1 MGGIKATNQVA
12 FDIMKKIFGA
22 MYLALMLA
30 SSLILSGCGDDDKKT
45 SSNPPLH
52 TPAEAKTYTSKPIV
66 EEKVVEPIIPKSD
79 KFITADKDFS
89 NIQLYEYNKPVYDS
103 YGYWQRKESG
113 MQTTLPDLQPYY
125 GEHIV
130 YLTFDDGPDDKNTPQ
145 ILDILRNENVPAT
158 FYVLGT
164 MVEAY
169 PDVLKRIFNEGHAI
183 GNHSYNHK
191 YNELYT
197 SPWDFIEQFQRT
209 DDIIMEQIGVR
220 PLIIRAPGG
229 TYGAFNQDY
238 WDMVKSSGYV
248 EHDWNVSSGDAT
260 PKGATA
266 AEELANISSQID
278 TYNFKSA
285 IVLMHST
292 GAKDETVK
300 ALPDI
305 IHFFKERGY
314 TFGVITPMTPQPW

>member
-1 MGGIKATNQVA
+1 MFLAVLLATGFIWNE
-12 FDIMKKIFGA
+12 
-22 MYLALMLA
+22 
-30 SSLILSGCGDDDKKT
+30 LSGEKT
-45 SSNPPLH
+45 SSAKSLQTPSTEKFTKAVEIETPVEVTPPVEI
-52 TPAEAKTYTSKPIV
+52 TQPAEVAQPV
-66 EEKVVEPIIPKSD
+66 ENVPQSE
-79 KFITADKDFS
+79 KFIIANQDFS
-89 NIQLYEYNKPVYDS
+89 NLQLYEYNKPVYDS
-103 YGYWQRKESG
+103 YGFWQRQEGG
-113 MQTTLPDLQPYY
+113 MATVIPDLQPYY

-130 YLTFDDGPDDKNTPQ
+130 YLTFDDGPDNKNTPK
-145 ILDILRNENVPAT
+145 ILDILRDENVPAT
-158 FYVLGT
+158 FYVLGA
-164 MVEAY
+164 MVEKN

-183 GNHSYNHK
+183 GNHSYNHNYK
-191 YNELYT
+191 ELYN

-209 DDIIMEQIGVR
+209 DESIMSQIGVR

-238 WDMVKSSGYV
+238 WDMVKSCGYV

-266 AEELANISSQID
+266 SEEINNIISQIN

-292 GAKDETVK
+292 AAKDETVK
-300 ALPDI
+300 ALPNI

-314 TFGVITPMTPQPW
+314 TFGVITPMTPTPW

>member
-1 MGGIKATNQVA
+1 MR
-12 FDIMKKIFGA
+12 IFLGL
-22 MYLALMLA
+22 MMLA
-30 SSLILSGCGDDDKKT
+30 MMIISSGCSENEKT
-45 SSNPPLH
+45 
-52 TPAEAKTYTSKPIV
+52 V
-66 EEKVVEPIIPKSD
+66 EKVALAAPLKSPKKEESFFEFIERTAEENTVPHSD
-79 KFITADKDFS
+79 KFVTANKNFS
-89 NIQLYEYNKPVYDS
+89 NIQLYEYNKPVYDA
-103 YGYWQRKESG
+103 YGFWQRTEG
-113 MQTTLPDLQPYY
+113 NMAVTLPELQPYY

-145 ILDILRNENVPAT
+145 ILDILRNEGVPAT
-158 FYVLGT
+158 FYVLGN

-169 PDVLKRIFNEGHAI
+169 PDVLRRIFNEGHAI
-183 GNHSYNHK
+183 GNHSYNHTYK
-191 YNELYT
+191 ELYA
-197 SPWDFIEQFQRT
+197 SPWDFISQFQRT
-209 DDIIMEQIGVR
+209 DDIIMSVIGVR

-229 TYGAFNQDY
+229 TTGAFNSDY
-238 WDMVKSSGYV
+238 WDIVKSSGYV
-248 EHDWNVSSGDAT
+248 EHDWNISTGDAS

-266 AEELANISSQID
+266 ADEIANVTSQMD

-292 GAKDETVK
+292 AQKNATVE

>member
-1 MGGIKATNQVA
+1 MKGDIRRQKVA
-12 FDIMKKIFGA
+12 FNIMKKIFCA
-22 MYLALMLA
+22 MYLAAMVA
-30 SSLILSGCGDDDKKT
+30 SSFILSGCGDDEKKT
-45 SSNPPLH
+45 SSNIPLH
-52 TPAEAKTYTSKPIV
+52 TSVEAKTYTTTPV
-66 EEKVVEPIIPKSD
+66 EEKIVEPTIPQSD
-79 KFITADKDFS
+79 KFVTANKDFS
-89 NIQLYEYNKPVYDS
+89 NLQLQEFNKPVYDS
-103 YGYWQRKESG
+103 FGYWQRKESG
-113 MQTTLPDLQPYY
+113 MQTTLPELQPYY

-145 ILDILRNENVPAT
+145 ILDILRDENVPAT
-158 FYVLGT
+158 FYVLGA
-164 MVEAY
+164 MVEAN

-191 YNELYT
+191 YNELYA

-229 TYGAFNQDY
+229 TYDAFNADY

-248 EHDWNVSSGDAT
+248 AHDWNISSGDAT

-266 AEELANISSQID
+266 AEELENISSQID

-292 GAKDETVK
+292 SAKDETVK

-305 IHFFKERGY
+305 IHFFKDRGY

>member
-1 MGGIKATNQVA
+1 MTPKVA
-12 FDIMKKIFGA
+12 AKIMRKIFCLV
-22 MYLALMLA
+22 YLAMMIA
-30 SSLILSGCGDDDKKT
+30 TSVVLSGCGEEKT
-45 SSNPPLH
+45 SAKSLVKPIETKPV
-52 TPAEAKTYTSKPIV
+52 TPVETPVVETPIV
-66 EEKVVEPIIPKSD
+66 EENLPQSD
-79 KFITADKDFS
+79 KFITANKDFS
-89 NIQLYEYNKPVYDS
+89 NLQLYEYNKPVYDA
-103 YGYWQRKESG
+103 YGYWQRSESG
-113 MQTTLPDLQPYY
+113 MATTIPELQPYY

-130 YLTFDDGPDDKNTPQ
+130 YLTFDDGPDDKNTPK

-158 FYVLGT
+158 FYVLGA

-197 SPWDFIEQFQRT
+197 SPWDFIAQFQHT

-248 EHDWNVSSGDAT
+248 AHDWNVSSGDAT
-260 PKGATA
+260 PKGATCI
-266 AEELANISSQID
+266 EELNNIVSQID